1 MRFLLGTSFF
11 DGGKPERQAMARLW
25 VENIARMDVKPTKIV
40 AIGEGGARVPS
51 FWGDV
56 VRLTGDLGHIHQ
68 HLDGGPKAHHA
79 FTGWS
84 ASVMA
89 LAMLAYIDEADFVY
103 RESDCLAFG
112 PWVTR
117 LYRDCG
123 DRGWVFGPKMTAAP
137 WMACAQS
144 IFLVKHATIPW
155 FVRTF
160 LAEGP
165 ENDRERIGETRFV
178 RMERGMPAARLSFGV
193 DRMRPIPWDDEVF
206 YFQQPT
212 RDDIAEANRR
222 GLITWKSS
230 QPEST

>member
-11 DGGKPERQAMARLW
+11 DGGKPERQETARLW

-68 HLDGGPKAHHA
+68 HLDGGPKSHHA

-89 LAMLAYIDEADFVY
+89 LALLAYIDEADFVY

-112 PWVTR
+112 PWVAQ

-123 DRGWVFGPKMTAAP
+123 DHGWVFGQKMKSAP

-144 IFLVKHATIPW
+144 LFMVKHSMIPN
-155 FVRTF
+155 FVRGF
-160 LAEGP
+160 LINGP
-165 ENDRERIGETRFV
+165 ENDRARIGETRFI
-178 RMERGMPAARLSFGV
+178 RMEDTLGRAGRLSFGV
-193 DRMRPIPWDDEVF
+193 DRERPIPWDAPAF

-212 RDDIAEANRR
+212 RAELEEAARR
-222 GLITWKSS
+222 NLITL
-230 QPEST
+230 